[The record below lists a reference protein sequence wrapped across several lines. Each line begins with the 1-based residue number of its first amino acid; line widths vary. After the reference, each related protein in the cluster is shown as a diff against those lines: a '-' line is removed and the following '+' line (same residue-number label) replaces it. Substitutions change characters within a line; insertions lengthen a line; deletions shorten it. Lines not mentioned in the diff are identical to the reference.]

1 MKSVLSA
8 LVVLLVASSATAAS
22 IDDVAWLAGCW
33 AADNR
38 EAGSVE
44 QWMRPAGGAML
55 GMTRVLD
62 DGRIVGFEFLRIVET
77 DDDSL
82 VLFAQP
88 GGDPAVRFDL
98 FALNDGLVTFENP
111 RHDFPQRITYQL
123 KSETQLLGM
132 IEGSMGGQQATFE
145 FPMTRTSC

>member
-1 MKSVLSA
+1 MKTAFSL
-8 LVVLLVASSATAAS
+8 LIVLLVAARASAAS

-55 GMTRVLD
+55 GMTRVVG
-62 DGRIVGFEFLRIVET
+62 DGKIVGFEYLRIVES

-82 VLFAQP
+82 VLYAQP
-88 GGDPAVRFDL
+88 GGDRPVRFDL
-98 FALNDGLVTFENP
+98 FALNDNLVTFQNP
-111 RHDFPQRITYQL
+111 KHDFPQRITYER
-123 KSETQLLGM
+123 KSETVLLGR
-132 IEGSMGGQQATFE
+132 IEGAMGGRDAAFE